1 MTIQRREE
9 VFTSP
14 LDDKLLM
21 LSLEQGRYFSLS
33 GVGPRIWE
41 LLATPTSQAGLIERL
56 VEEFEVAPEV
66 CRDEVAAFLG
76 VLRDQNLL
84 IEVD

>member
-1 MTIQRREE
+1 MRRHEE

-41 LLATPTSQAGLIERL
+41 LLATPISQAGLIARL
-56 VEEFEVAPEV
+56 GEEFEVAPEV
-66 CRDEVAAFLG
+66 CQAEVAAFLQA
-76 VLRDQNLL
+76 LRDQNLL